1 LPVIES
7 VADEFSGRARV
18 VTVHVDPESDVLEQF
33 ASWGL
38 PTYLVFKDGQ
48 PVDRLSFS
56 QIGWLLE
63 RRIRRMVNG
72 ALD

>member
-1 LPVIES
+1 MPVIES
-7 VADEFSGRARV
+7 VADEFSDRARF
-18 VTVHVDPESDVLEQF
+18 VTVHVDPESDVLERF
-33 ASWGL
+33 EAWGL

-48 PVDRLSFS
+48 PVDRLYFS

-63 RRIRRMVNG
+63 ARIRRMLNG

>member
-1 LPVIES
+1 
-7 VADEFSGRARV
+7 
-18 VTVHVDPESDVLEQF
+18 VTVHVDPESDVLERF
-33 ASWGL
+33 EAWGL

-48 PVDRLSFS
+48 PVDRLYFS

-63 RRIRRMVNG
+63 ARIRRMLNG

>member
-1 LPVIES
+1 MRPA
-7 VADEFSGRARV
+7 VAGHRVPGRRV
-18 VTVHVDPESDVLEQF
+18 ERFE
-33 ASWGL
+33 AWGL

-48 PVDRLSFS
+48 PVDRLYFS

-63 RRIRRMVNG
+63 ARIRRMLNG